1 MTFSWCGYGY
11 AETEVTPDITLSC
24 HLTGAGVSSDH
35 GSVGVSR
42 PPCFALDLRGEYG
55 PRRPEKVKWF
65 DRPIAGY
72 AHGTA

>member
-1 MTFSWCGYGY
+1 MTFPWCGYGY

-24 HLTGAGVSSDH
+24 QSLAQAFHQIKGRS
-35 GSVGVSR
+35 VSR
-42 PPCFALDLRGEYG
+42 PPCFALNLRGEYG
-55 PRRPEKVKWF
+55 PWRSEKVKWF